1 LEETALSIPD
11 TVDTANYVKSVLK
24 AFSILEELDSAGELS
39 IGELSSRLSMDKA
52 TVHRLVNTLKYAGY
66 VNQNKDTKRYS
77 NSFKLLA
84 MGNRVTE
91 KTGIKRIA
99 RPYLEELAK
108 LTGETVNLGI
118 KAGDRIVYIDKIESK
133 STIKVGLDIGTSIP
147 MHCTGLGKAYLSF
160 MPEEEVEELINNTIF
175 ERFTEHSIVDK
186 DTLRTSLLEIRE
198 RGYSIDDEEYVIG
211 LICFGAPIFDYHG
224 NPIAAVSVSCP
235 KYRVESKHQKIYADY
250 ILGTASKI
258 SRQMGY
264 SL

>member
-1 LEETALSIPD
+1 LEESALSIPD
-11 TVDTANYVKSVLK
+11 ITDSANYVKSVLK
-24 AFSILEELDSAGELS
+24 AFAILEQLDSAGEMS
-39 IGELSSRLSMDKA
+39 IGELSSRLSMNKA
-52 TVHRLVNTLKYAGY
+52 TVHRLVSTLKHAGY
-66 VNQNKDTKRYS
+66 VNQNQDTKKYS
-77 NSFKLLA
+77 NGMKLLTL
-84 MGNRVTE
+84 GNRVAE
-91 KTGIKRIA
+91 RAGIRRVA
-99 RPYLEELAK
+99 RPYLEELAR
-108 LTGETVNLGI
+108 LTGETINLGI
-118 KAGDRIVYIDKIESK
+118 KAGDRIIYIDKIESK

>member
-1 LEETALSIPD
+1 MSVPNTTD
-11 TVDTANYVKSVLK
+11 TKNHVKSVLK

-52 TVHRLVNTLKYAGY
+52 TVHRLVSTLKYAGY
-66 VNQNKDTKRYS
+66 VSQNKDNKKYS

-84 MGNRVTE
+84 MGNRVME

-99 RPYLEELAK
+99 RPYLDELSR

-118 KAGDRIVYIDKIESK
+118 KAGDRIIYIDKIESK
-133 STIKVGLDIGTSIP
+133 STIKVGLDIGTSLP
-147 MHCTGLGKAYLSF
+147 MHCTGIGKAYLPF
-160 MPEEEVEELINNTIF
+160 MPEDEIEELISNTVF
-175 ERFTEHSIVDK
+175 EKFTKHSIEDK
-186 DTLRTSLLEIRE
+186 DTLRAVLKETRE

-224 NPIAAVSVSCP
+224 NPIAAISVSCP
-235 KYRVESKHQKIYADY
+235 KYRYIESKHQKMYSNY
-250 ILGTASKI
+250 ILDAASKI

-264 SL
+264 SR

>member
-1 LEETALSIPD
+1 
-11 TVDTANYVKSVLK
+11 
-24 AFSILEELDSAGELS
+24 
-39 IGELSSRLSMDKA
+39 
-52 TVHRLVNTLKYAGY
+52 
-66 VNQNKDTKRYS
+66 
-77 NSFKLLA
+77 
-84 MGNRVTE
+84 
-91 KTGIKRIA
+91 
-99 RPYLEELAK
+99 
-108 LTGETVNLGI
+108 
-118 KAGDRIVYIDKIESK
+118 
-133 STIKVGLDIGTSIP
+133 

-160 MPEEEVEELINNTIF
+160 MSEEEVEELINNTIF